1 MPQIDN
7 ADELASKCMTITPCF
22 SACQQ
27 CRRRKSAAVYVV
39 NGDQVN
45 ALDKW
50 SAVTGSNSKPSVHT
64 LRVHPIFH
72 TDGTFMY
79 AVLNGVPKDKRQS
92 REDESNLFNVI
103 APAVP
108 KEAFSGKALTVK

>member
-1 MPQIDN
+1 
-7 ADELASKCMTITPCF
+7 
-22 SACQQ
+22 
-27 CRRRKSAAVYVV
+27 
-39 NGDQVN
+39 
-45 ALDKW
+45 
-50 SAVTGSNSKPSVHT
+50 
-64 LRVHPIFH
+64 
-72 TDGTFMY
+72 MY